1 MNMLQS
7 KLLEEVVAFVVD
19 EYEGREVLHAD
30 LPDRLHAEVRVFDA
44 LDALDALVGKDGG
57 RTADGAEIE
66 AAMLLAGI
74 GHGLRAIA
82 LCDHYHRAA
91 VILEQIHVRI
101 HAVSSRRSHGAASHS
116 FRSLGRASIE
126 HRVILEILWQILSPV
141 KPLFQAGMC
150 YVSGH
155 DDSPIQAQ
163 ASRNRI
169 CRKLSA
175 NLFHRAVKVH
185 YYSLALTCVA

>member
-1 MNMLQS
+1 
-7 KLLEEVVAFVVD
+7 
-19 EYEGREVLHAD
+19 
-30 LPDRLHAEVRVFDA
+30 
-44 LDALDALVGKDGG
+44 
-57 RTADGAEIE
+57 
-66 AAMLLAGI
+66 MLLAGI

-82 LCDHYHRAA
+82 LGDHYHRSA

-101 HAVSSRRSHGAASHS
+101 HAVSGRRSHGAASHS
-116 FRSLGRASIE
+116 FRSLGRAGIE

-150 YVSGH
+150 YVAGH

-163 ASRNRI
+163 ASGNRI
-169 CRKLSA
+169 CGKLSA
-175 NLFHRAVKVH
+175 NLFHRTVKVH